1 MVGTVVI
8 VGRPNVG
15 KSTLFNRLIG
25 RRYAIVDDTP
35 GVTRDWREGAGN
47 LAGLEFRIVDT
58 AGLEE
63 AFGDSM
69 QARMRQ
75 HTERIVAEADLVIF
89 LYDVRAGITP
99 LDEHFAD
106 WLRRCASPVVVVANK
121 CEGRIDAARISE
133 AYTLGLGDPVA
144 ISAEH
149 NEGMGDLFS
158 AIFAWIGEDDQ
169 SEESEDERETPP
181 LQLAIVGRPN
191 VGKSTLIN
199 KLIGEER
206 LLTGPEAGLTR
217 DAIAVDWSYK
227 GESLRLVDTAG
238 QRRRT
243 RVSNDLERMSVED
256 AERAIRYAHVVVLVL
271 DANMMLERQD
281 LSIARKTIEEGR
293 ALVIAANK
301 WDVVADKKKALGR
314 LQDRLLTS
322 LPQVRGIP
330 FVTISALKG
339 QNLEN
344 LMETVFSIYDAWNR
358 RVPTARLNSWL
369 GAAIDAHP
377 PPMSSGHRIRLR
389 YITQVKARPPTFALW
404 ATRAKGLPD
413 SYIRYLANR
422 LRDEF
427 DLEGIPLRLN
437 LRQGRNPYA
446 KDAGN

>member
-1 MVGTVVI
+1 MVRTVVI

-35 GVTRDWREGAGN
+35 GVTRDWREGTGN

-75 HTERIVAEADLVIF
+75 HTERIVAEADLIIF
-89 LYDVRAGITP
+89 LYDVRVGITP
-99 LDEHFAD
+99 LDKHFAD
-106 WLRRCASPVVVVANK
+106 FLRRCASPIVVVANK

-158 AIFAWIGEDDQ
+158 AIFTWIGENEQ
-169 SEESEDERETPP
+169 PEESEREHETPP

-217 DAIAVDWSYK
+217 DAIAIDWSYN
-227 GESLRLVDTAG
+227 GASLRLVDTAG
-238 QRRRT
+238 MRRRT

-271 DANMMLERQD
+271 DADMMLERQD
-281 LSIARKTIEEGR
+281 LSIARQTIEEGR
-293 ALVIAANK
+293 ALVIAVNK
-301 WDVVADKKKALGR
+301 WDLVTDKKKALAK
-314 LQDRLLTS
+314 LKDRLMTS

-330 FVTISALKG
+330 FVNISALKG
-339 QNLEN
+339 LNLEK
-344 LMETVFSIYDAWNR
+344 LLETVFSVYEAWNR

-369 GAAIDAHP
+369 GAAIEAHP
-377 PPMSSGHRIRLR
+377 PPMSSGYRIRLR
-389 YITQVKARPPTFALW
+389 YITQIKVRPPTFAIW

-413 SYIRYLANR
+413 SYIRYLVNR

-427 DLEGIPLRLN
+427 DLEGIPLRFN
-437 LRQGRNPYA
+437 LRQGHNPYA